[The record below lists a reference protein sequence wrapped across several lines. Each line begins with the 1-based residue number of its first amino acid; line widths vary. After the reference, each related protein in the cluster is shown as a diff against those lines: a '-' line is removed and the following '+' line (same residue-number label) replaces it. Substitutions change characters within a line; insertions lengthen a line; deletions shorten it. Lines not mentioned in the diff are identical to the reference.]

1 MDDGLKQRLIGAIV
15 LVISAVIFIP
25 MIFDESTIEPEQVQ
39 LDLPARPEFAAKL
52 KPQPSLVLQSEPV
65 PDHSAS
71 ESNAPTVLAKTPE
84 QSQAE
89 GWVIQMGAFREQKNA
104 ESLRDKLRAAKH
116 KAYIQYRPDNT
127 PALYRVYVGPKIQ
140 WADIESLRNKL
151 LKQNYQLDDIKIVR
165 YLPELSL

>member
-1 MDDGLKQRLIGAIV
+1 MDNGLKQRLIGAIV

-25 MIFDESTIEPEQVQ
+25 MIFSEGTIESEQIQ
-39 LDLPARPEFAAKL
+39 LDLPVRPELATTL
-52 KPQPSLVLQSEPV
+52 KPQPPLVPQREPV
-65 PDHSAS
+65 PDRSAS
-71 ESNAPTVLAKTPE
+71 KSNAPAVSERTPK

-89 GWVIQMGAFREQKNA
+89 GWVIQMGAFSEQKNA

-116 KAYIQYRPDNT
+116 KAYIQYRPDQT